1 MHNPVL
7 RVIGATACQSPIWAH
22 PPDGGPGCHEPNPAH
37 LAMLDVGRLVPSL
50 ARDKNDHFG
59 TGFGRGACPWCGTM
73 EPTYER
79 NIQIATA
86 ANTAPGVSLSILRKQ
101 ED

>member
-37 LAMLDVGRLVPSL
+37 HAMLGFGRLVSIPC
-50 ARDKNDHFG
+50 AG
-59 TGFGRGACPWCGTM
+59 
-73 EPTYER
+73 
-79 NIQIATA
+79 
-86 ANTAPGVSLSILRKQ
+86 LSSFMNLDELVRRSKCQ
-101 ED
+101 L

>member
-37 LAMLDVGRLVPSL
+37 LTMLGFGRLVPSL

-59 TGFGRGACPWCGTM
+59 TGFGRG
-73 EPTYER
+73 
-79 NIQIATA
+79 
-86 ANTAPGVSLSILRKQ
+86 GVSVVRNDGADLRKKHP
-101 ED
+101 DRYCR